1 MSFSIARAI
10 TQFSETEIKDLFR
23 RARTVF
29 KQTGLEIRRAPTN
42 SEFGRILIVIPRI
55 VGSAPERNL
64 IRRRFKA
71 LFYQGK
77 CYEKKQDLIV
87 LVRKGATE
95 FSYKELAQIMDSA
108 LSAR

>member
-1 MSFSIARAI
+1 MSASIARAI
-10 TQFSETEIKDLFR
+10 TQFSELEIQELFR

-29 KQTGLEIRRAPTN
+29 KKPSLEIRRVGTQ

-55 VGSAPERNL
+55 VGTAPQRNL

-77 CYEKKQDLIV
+77 WYEKKQDLIV
-87 LVRKGATE
+87 LVRKGATQL
-95 FSYKELAQIMDSA
+95 SYQDLEQIIASA
-108 LSAR
+108 FSAR